1 MRRPLADL
9 PHTLPVRPLDGP
21 FNVTIRPPGSKSIT
35 NRALLLAGL
44 AAGESC
50 LRRPLLDADDT
61 ERMIAALTA
70 LGARFD
76 LQSDGLVIEGVG
88 GRWEHPGAGEAL
100 ILNLNNAGTATRF
113 LAAAAALADPDS
125 RGITIDGNSRMR
137 QRPIGE
143 LVALLRQIGLRVDEL
158 AEPGHVPIHVWP
170 PGAASSLNNE
180 VTITPTLSS
189 QFVSALMLTAPFL
202 PTGLL
207 LHLEGPA
214 TSQSYVEMTL
224 GLLRTVG
231 VKAAADLPEGDRHGG
246 ASDGARGWIRIFPAE
261 FSFYGP
267 GGGGEAAGTAAGVAA
282 DGPGHSEPRAA
293 QCILEP
299 FDLDVEP
306 DASAAT
312 YFWGAAALAPGSRCR
327 VPGIDGGSIQGDA
340 RFVHLLSRMGA
351 RVDVD
356 SEGDGATTVE
366 APEGSARLRGI
377 EADLSRMPDAAMTL
391 AALCCFADGRSELM
405 GLRTLRVKETDRIAA
420 LQAELA
426 KIDVRTEPIRRG
438 DDEGLVILPPAG
450 GIDVSADAPAVEFE
464 TYEDHRMAMS
474 LALIG
479 LVRPNV
485 SVRDPACVGKTYPGF
500 WRDFSALDQGG
511 PNEV

>member
-9 PHTLPVRPLDGP
+9 PHTLPVRPLEGP

-76 LQSDGLVIEGVG
+76 LQSDGLVVEGVG
-88 GRWEHPGAGEAL
+88 GRWEHPGPGEAL

-125 RGITIDGNSRMR
+125 RGITIDGNARMR

-143 LVALLRQIGLRVDEL
+143 LVGLLRQIGLRVDEL
-158 AEPGHVPIHVWP
+158 AEAGRVPIHVWP
-170 PGAASSLNNE
+170 PGAVSSLNNE

-207 LHLEGPA
+207 LHLEGTP
-214 TSQSYVEMTL
+214 TSQPYIEMTL

-231 VKAAADLPEGDRHGG
+231 VKAAADLPEGAAGRDGRE
-246 ASDGARGWIRIFPAE
+246 SDGARGWIRIFPAE

-267 GGGGEAAGTAAGVAA
+267 GGESGSDGVAA
-282 DGPGHSEPRAA
+282 PNGAGQADPRAA

-356 SEGDGATTVE
+356 SEGDGATSVE
-366 APEGSARLRGI
+366 APAGPAGPGPGRLRGI

-391 AALCCFADGRSELM
+391 AALCCFAEGRSELM

-426 KIDVRTEPIRRG
+426 KIGVRTEPIRRG
-438 DDEGLVILPPAG
+438 VDEGLVILPPAG
-450 GIDVSADAPAVEFE
+450 GIDVSPGAPAVEFE

-500 WRDFSALDQGG
+500 WRDFASLY
-511 PNEV
+511 